1 MIGRVVLAVL
11 LAGIAAGLVMG
22 AIQHVRLTPLILEAE
37 AFERAGAHAGHSH
50 DAAPAAETKAEA
62 TGQPEAD
69 GHDHDHGEGWAPE
82 DGWQRTLSTTV
93 TAAMTGA
100 GFAAV
105 LAAVSLLTGLQ
116 ISRRNGMIWGLC
128 GFLAVTLAP
137 AAGLP
142 PELPGMAAADLFAR
156 QVWWVG
162 TIAAT
167 AAGIYLIATQT
178 SAFALVLAAVLILA
192 PHVIGAP
199 VAPHGEGI
207 IPAELVARFVANSI
221 AANAVFWCII
231 GLLLGLVLDR
241 TAKDIYAT

>member
-22 AIQHVRLTPLILEAE
+22 VIQHVRLTPLILEAE
-37 AFERAGAHAGHSH
+37 AFERAGTPASHSH
-50 DAAPAAETKAEA
+50 GTTPETGSTTES
-62 TGQPEAD
+62 D
-69 GHDHDHGEGWAPE
+69 GHDHDHGEGWAPA

-142 PELPGMAAADLFAR
+142 PELPGMAAADLFVR
-156 QVWWVG
+156 QVWWV
-162 TIAAT
+162 
-167 AAGIYLIATQT
+167 
-178 SAFALVLAAVLILA
+178 VL
-192 PHVIGAP
+192 
-199 VAPHGEGI
+199 
-207 IPAELVARFVANSI
+207 
-221 AANAVFWCII
+221 
-231 GLLLGLVLDR
+231 
-241 TAKDIYAT
+241 